1 MDVKNESAVAV
12 NGSVHVFVKQFFS
25 FLKEERIRKTF
36 GSVRNATITKDL
48 LHLDL
53 RCVYSMK
60 RPSWPH

>member
-1 MDVKNESAVAV
+1 MDVKNESAAAL
-12 NGSVHVFVKQFFS
+12 NSGVHMFFS
-25 FLKEERIRKTF
+25 FLKEERIRKTS
-36 GSVRNATITKDL
+36 GSVRNATITKNL